1 MAKKINNIDK
11 LFSNVIDDINAT
23 SSSGPK
29 DKIPDIITFCEHKD
43 WLALSDSNTNPIFL
57 YPMQKI
63 ILKVFYRGSI
73 GNEDVVLTPAE
84 LKMCDVLG
92 LTSSDKG
99 NIIEKY
105 NSGELFK
112 ELILVWGRRSSKDF
126 LASII
131 AAYEAMK
138 LLECEGGDPYAL
150 YEISAANPL
159 NILIVA
165 NSGKQSHVAFNEIRE
180 KIIKSPYFINKIGPD
195 GITAQAIYLLTP
207 KDKEDNVD
215 RKKRGLPLSKGSVCV
230 IVGHSN
236 SDTLLGWG
244 CIVLILDEVASYK
257 STGSSSSGDRIYA
270 ALTPTIRT
278 YVRKE
283 YQKDEDGNFI
293 FDENGQRIVLSREY
307 DGKTISISSPRAKE
321 GKFYDLYSQTDQVPQ
336 RLMCRLPT
344 WDINPTHTRESLRK
358 EENTMSETE
367 FNMEY
372 GAEFAGTTIER
383 MFSDDQID
391 LCFKNH
397 NYKLR
402 EIGEPG
408 KVYFVHI
415 DPATSSHNYALVIL
429 HKEFL
434 INPQTKKNDFFIVVD
449 NIKLW
454 CPTKNSPV
462 ILDKVDDYIV
472 GLKKKFHIGVLS
484 YDLWHSQNSIRRLKK
499 AGIPNKL
506 THFTGPY
513 KNIIYK

>member
-1 MAKKINNIDK
+1 MAKQTNTIDK

-29 DKIPDIITFCEHKD
+29 DQIPDIITFCEHKD

-73 GNEDVVLTPAE
+73 GNENVVLTPAE
-84 LKMCDVLG
+84 LKMCDALG

-105 NSGELFK
+105 NSGDLFK

-283 YQKDEDGNFI
+283 YQKDEDGNFV

-321 GKFYDLYSQTDQVPQ
+321 GKFYDLYAQTDQVSQ
-336 RLMCRLPT
+336 RFTSMSR
-344 WDINPTHTRESLRK
+344 IN
-358 EENTMSETE
+358 
-367 FNMEY
+367 
-372 GAEFAGTTIER
+372 
-383 MFSDDQID
+383 
-391 LCFKNH
+391 
-397 NYKLR
+397 
-402 EIGEPG
+402 
-408 KVYFVHI
+408 
-415 DPATSSHNYALVIL
+415 
-429 HKEFL
+429 
-434 INPQTKKNDFFIVVD
+434 
-449 NIKLW
+449 
-454 CPTKNSPV
+454 
-462 ILDKVDDYIV
+462 
-472 GLKKKFHIGVLS
+472 
-484 YDLWHSQNSIRRLKK
+484 
-499 AGIPNKL
+499 IPSR
-506 THFTGPY
+506 
-513 KNIIYK
+513 